1 MRKITLNESEMI
13 NFVSMLIEQVNLEG
27 YTDEDFVEVFVNLF
41 RPWVKSNHGD
51 EVGKYPMSYL
61 VKKYI
66 DEFISDIKLD
76 VSDFRY
82 ESGLKK
88 FARIGREIVRN
99 GIYQLPSLNSNTKF
113 TERFKKHLDYFINNF
128 NSPDYVKF
136 NFTEES
142 PNNVDIESVIDFQKL
157 VKSDNPKAFNTYS
170 FSKHLREYLE
180 NYLGVEF
187 GSPVHGNLDL
197 YIASTPK
204 YSGVEDWIKTE
215 FNKNIKKQV
224 KQLPLADRNISSLK
238 FILRTS
244 GRVGAEIKIGWK
256 RDSRWTDQR
265 PVKDSVKELLSNMGY
280 NTEIL
285 EVTST

>member
-27 YTDEDFVEVFVNLF
+27 YTDEDFIEVFVNLF

-88 FARIGREIVRN
+88 FAKIGREIVRG
-99 GIYQLPSLNSNTKF
+99 GIYQLPSLNSGKKF
-113 TERFKKHLDYFINNF
+113 TEQYKKHLEFIISTLNLPEYINL
-128 NSPDYVKF
+128 K
-136 NFTEES
+136 FTEDI
-142 PNNVDIESVIDFQKL
+142 PNKVYGEAIVDFQKL
-157 VKSDNPKAFNTYS
+157 LKSQDNPPTIRQIAINLTKFFES
-170 FSKHLREYLE
+170 
-180 NYLGVEF
+180 YLGIEF
-187 GSPVHGNLDL
+187 GSPVHGKLDFYL
-197 YIASTPK
+197 NSTPTYVGLK
-204 YSGVEDWIKTE
+204 EWTKNE
-215 FNKNIKKQV
+215 FNKNIKKEI
-224 KQLPLADRNISSLK
+224 KNLPSAERNISSLK
-238 FILRTS
+238 LILDNYS
-244 GRVGAEIKIGWK
+244 SLKAEIKIGWK
-256 RDSRWTDQR
+256 RDSRYGEHH
-265 PVKDSVKELLSNMGY
+265 KIKEEVRNILKSMGY